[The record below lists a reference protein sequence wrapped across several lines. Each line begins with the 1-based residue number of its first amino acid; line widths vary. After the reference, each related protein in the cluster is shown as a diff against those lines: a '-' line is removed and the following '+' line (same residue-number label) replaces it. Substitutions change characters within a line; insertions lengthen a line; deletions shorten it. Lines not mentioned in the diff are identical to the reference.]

1 MNALLRVAGRIEQ
14 FVCVVGRGA
23 GWLALVLVT
32 VIVFDVLFRRWS
44 TTLQELE
51 WHLHGALF
59 LLTLGYAYLRGAH
72 VRIELVHERLSP
84 RAKAWIEFIGLLA
97 ALIPYCIVII
107 WFGYE
112 YALRA
117 FLSGEGSPSPGGLQH
132 RWIIKTVLIAG
143 FALLGLAGFARLL
156 RSAVYL
162 FGPSDLSDRTGFAN
176 GTAVAEAREKL
187 EV

>member
-1 MNALLRVAGRIEQ
+1 MNTLLRTANRLEQ
-14 FVCVVGRGA
+14 FVGWVGRA
-23 GWLALVLVT
+23 ASWLALVLVA
-32 VIVFDVLFRRWS
+32 VIVFDVVFRRWS

-84 RAKAWIEFIGLLA
+84 GAKAWIEFVGLLT
-97 ALIPYCIVII
+97 ALLPYCAMVI

-117 FLSGEGSPSPGGLQH
+117 FLSGEASPSPGGLPH
-132 RWIIKTVLIAG
+132 RWVIKGVLVVG
-143 FALLGLAGFARLL
+143 FVMLGLAGLARLL
-156 RSAVYL
+156 RATVYL
-162 FGPSDLSDRTGFAN
+162 FGPPHLSAHTGFAS
-176 GTAVAEAREKL
+176 GEAVAEARDKL